1 MLGNDATSIWRSRRY
16 LLLSTIVITSLLTL
30 YFTRNHAQAV
40 FSSSLNQLHRA
51 SDLTTDLSSDFPS
64 IRNSTLGFQEVYIL
78 NLAERSDKLDTFLL
92 TSSLTDFTFSV
103 IPGVD
108 GATVPNKSLSSL
120 NGLPSKQ
127 ASRDRSVGSWRAH
140 LNFAQTIVRNRVSTA
155 LLFEDDADWD
165 ISFKSQLELF
175 AAGSRA
181 LSSKTPTDT
190 PHSPYGD
197 DWDLLWLGHCGIR
210 RQDNDSQTFVI
221 ENDPAVPPPNH
232 RATFGEKGQPNMTSY
247 GNSTRIVFRAG
258 GGLCVYAY
266 ALSFRGA
273 QKMLLRQNTR
283 EGYAPFDL
291 SLNNMC
297 RNDPDFQ
304 CLAVFPQIIDSHKAA
319 GPENRDSDLGDMS
332 QVKGVRK
339 KGYTFNIV
347 RSVRLNLKQLIMGKS
362 EDQLELQWG
371 DQPEVKGP
379 ITTRWEG

>member
-1 MLGNDATSIWRSRRY
+1 M
-16 LLLSTIVITSLLTL
+16 
-30 YFTRNHAQAV
+30 
-40 FSSSLNQLHRA
+40 
-51 SDLTTDLSSDFPS
+51 
-64 IRNSTLGFQEVYIL
+64 
-78 NLAERSDKLDTFLL
+78 
-92 TSSLTDFTFSV
+92 
-103 IPGVD
+103 D

-120 NGLPSKQ
+120 NGLPSNP

-140 LNFAQTIVRNRVSTA
+140 LNFAQTIVRDRLSTA

-175 AAGSRA
+175 AAGSRV
-181 LSSKTPTDT
+181 LSTTPPTDK

-210 RQDNDSQTFVI
+210 RQPNDSQVFVI
-221 ENDPAVPPPNH
+221 DNDPAVPPPNH
-232 RATFGEKGQPNMTSY
+232 RGNFGGKPDMTSY
-247 GNSTRIVFRAG
+247 ANSTRIVFRCG

-291 SLNNMC
+291 SLDNMC
-297 RNDPDFQ
+297 RNDPDFY
-304 CLAVFPQIIDSHKAA
+304 CLSVFPQIIDSHKAA
-319 GPENRDSDLGDMS
+319 GPHNRDSDLGDMS
-332 QVKGVRK
+332 QVKEVRK

-347 RSVRLNLKQLIMGKS
+347 RSVRLNVKQLIMGRGGD
-362 EDQLELQWG
+362 ELEPQWP
-371 DQPEVKGP
+371 DQPEVQGP